1 MNSITEFIY
10 KMIIILTLCYL
21 KLISLKATAETF
33 SLIIYS
39 LLLLFINMKRTLII
53 IVGLLIIAQSQI
65 YGKNDIDGLVS
76 GIFIAL
82 FRLRRLLSQSIRFA
96 AIGHPRLSV
105 QLRHSPRQSANRI
118 HWYLTIRFRN
128 LGCQFRIFA
137 LIGIRV

>member
-1 MNSITEFIY
+1 
-10 KMIIILTLCYL
+10 MIKT
-21 KLISLKATAETF
+21 
-33 SLIIYS
+33 
-39 LLLLFINMKRTLII
+39 
-53 IVGLLIIAQSQI
+53 LLIITGLLLAVQSQI

-96 AIGHPRLSV
+96 VISHPRLSV
-105 QLRHSPRQSANRI
+105 QLRHSPRQGSNRI